1 MAKPFKKNSKNK
13 MNSYF
18 YILFTLLFTV
28 YGQLILKWRLSN
40 LKVILPELVTDKLI
54 YLIKLVLDPFIFS
67 GFIAAFIAS
76 LFWMAAMTKFEITH
90 AYPFMSLAP
99 ALVFL
104 LGVFVLNETFTMGKV
119 IGLIIIML
127 GIAITL
133 KF

>member
-1 MAKPFKKNSKNK
+1 
-13 MNSYF
+13 MNPYF
-18 YILFTLLFTV
+18 YIFFTLLFTV

-76 LFWMAAMTKFEITH
+76 LFWMIAMTKFEITH

-99 ALVFL
+99 AMVFL

-127 GIAITL
+127 GIAITV

>member
-1 MAKPFKKNSKNK
+1 
-13 MNSYF
+13 MNPYF
-18 YILFTLLFTV
+18 YIFFTLLFTV
-28 YGQLILKWRLSN
+28 YGQLILKWRLCN

-104 LGVFVLNETFTMGKV
+104 LGVFVLNESFTLGKV

-127 GIAITL
+127 GIFITV